1 MDTEQ
6 IIAEFK
12 FKNPKS
18 RVLNNNK
25 YTKKFQ
31 KYNISLLKQGRTK
44 KIVYDDK
51 KIYNE
56 LTKRIVNKDKYYK
69 KNGGVRSKYNNED
82 FVVND
87 SSFFQPTQ
95 YIKKVI
101 RPQIAKAEQVPTET
115 QINID

>member
-18 RVLNNNK
+18 RLLHNNK

-44 KIVYDDK
+44 KIVYDDNK
-51 KIYNE
+51 RE
-56 LTKRIVNKDKYYK
+56 LL
-69 KNGGVRSKYNNED
+69 
-82 FVVND
+82 
-87 SSFFQPTQ
+87 
-95 YIKKVI
+95 IK
-101 RPQIAKAEQVPTET
+101 
-115 QINID
+115 INIIKRMVG